1 MVMDVLSPREK
12 DNNTRWIKVGV
23 GFPKGNG
30 EMRILLDAVPLPDKK
45 TGDLVLVVKERT
57 YKDARNRHSNR
68 TAIRRIKNDL
78 WTKWSTTDY
87 HVTRF

>member
-23 GFPKGNG
+23 GFPKANG
-30 EMRILLDAVPLPDKK
+30 DMRILLDAVPLPDPK

-57 YKDARNRHSNR
+57 YKDALPEKNVKAKLAQEFHSRSN
-68 TAIRRIKNDL
+68 ADKA
-78 WTKWSTTDY
+78 
-87 HVTRF
+87 

>member
-30 EMRILLDAVPLPDKK
+30 EMRILLDAVPLPDVK

-57 YKDARNRHSNR
+57 YKDGLPQKNEKTKLAQEFHARSNESK
-68 TAIRRIKNDL
+68 T
-78 WTKWSTTDY
+78 
-87 HVTRF
+87 